1 MFYQGVCGFS
11 TQVWRNALINPYL
24 GTTHRKNHG
33 NWWKAY
39 YGDEIVGD
47 DAAIY
52 EMDKQLEIR
61 NRSDY
66 PIYMRTLEVNGNK
79 YLLSVVPKQA
89 DQIVEIRREQIGKL
103 KGRVIRTIINK
114 KTSKQID
121 REYYVSQY
129 KGVVSGSN

>member
-24 GTTHRKNHG
+24 ETTHRQNHG

-52 EMDKQLEIR
+52 EMDKQLEFR
-61 NRSDY
+61 NGSDY